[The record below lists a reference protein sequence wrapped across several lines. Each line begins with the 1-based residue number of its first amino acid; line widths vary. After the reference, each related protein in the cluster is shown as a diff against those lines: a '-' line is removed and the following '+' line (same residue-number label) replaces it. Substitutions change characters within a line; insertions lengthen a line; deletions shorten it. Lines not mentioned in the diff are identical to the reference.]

1 LPFASEPVLTLI
13 AGLRSRKEN
22 SCMTIDQPS
31 AAARPGD
38 VSDPVR
44 EADLERVLK
53 TVPSGALA
61 LCAIAVTLLLA
72 AWLFVYFGVF
82 IPRGPVG

>member
-1 LPFASEPVLTLI
+1 MTL
-13 AGLRSRKEN
+13 
-22 SCMTIDQPS
+22 DQPS
-31 AAARPGD
+31 AATRPDD

-44 EADLERVLK
+44 EADLQRVL
-53 TVPSGALA
+53 TIVPSGALA
-61 LCAIAVTLLLA
+61 LCALAVALLIA